1 MALSAAVTVVKRLCG
16 IPCSDFMKTTEPI
29 PATDLLPHDDSIAR
43 ALRRRWWHLLPAV
56 FVTYS
61 LAYLDRA
68 NYGFGAAAGLAETLH
83 ITARQTSL
91 LGALFFCGYFAFQ
104 LPGAMLARRVSASRL
119 IFGSLIAWGALAAAT
134 GVVRTFWLLAVIRFL
149 LGVAES
155 FIFPAMLLILT
166 RWFTR
171 AERSR
176 ANAILILGNPV
187 TVLWM
192 SAATGYLI
200 QAVGWQKTFIY
211 EGVPSILW
219 AFAWYFLVQDRPQ
232 NARWMPAPATAA
244 LEAQLTLEQMSV
256 APVRAMRSA
265 LVRPDVLLLC
275 LVFFLW
281 SLGIYGFVLWL
292 PSIVRQGAALSM
304 GRTGLLSAV
313 PYLVAVPT
321 MLAVAYFS
329 DRILRRRHWVWPFL
343 MVAGLGFL
351 VSYFF
356 GTNSFTVAFV
366 GLTVAGACMYAPYGP
381 FFAIIPERLPRN
393 VTGEVMALVNS
404 CGALGGFFGSYF
416 VGSLQA
422 VTGNPRAGYLLMAVC
437 LLLSAAAMLLLGRLD
452 PAMNSI
458 PDLVPQELG
467 AAS

>member
-1 MALSAAVTVVKRLCG
+1 MSDHNDSTALDPFPQSEA
-16 IPCSDFMKTTEPI
+16 M
-29 PATDLLPHDDSIAR
+29 AR

-83 ITARQTSL
+83 ISARQTSL
-91 LGALFFCGYFAFQ
+91 LGALFFGGYFAFQ
-104 LPGAMLARRVSASRL
+104 LPGATLAKRVSASRL
-119 IFGSLIAWGALAAAT
+119 VFASLVAWGLLAAAT
-134 GVVRTFWLLAVIRFL
+134 GVVRTFWVLCVIRFL

-155 FIFPAMLLILT
+155 FIFPAMLFILT

-176 ANAILILGNPV
+176 ANAILIMGNPI

-200 QAVGWQKTFIY
+200 QAFGWQKTFIY
-211 EGVPSILW
+211 EGVPSVLW
-219 AFAWYFLVQDRPQ
+219 AFAWFFLVRDQPAK
-232 NARWMPAPATAA
+232 ARWMPAEAVAS
-244 LEAQLTLEQMSV
+244 LEAQLTREQMSV
-256 APVRAMRSA
+256 APVRAVRSA

-275 LVFFLW
+275 VVYFLW

-313 PYLVAVPT
+313 PYLVAVPA
-321 MLAVAYFS
+321 MLVVASFS
-329 DRILRRRHWVWPFL
+329 DRALRRRHWVWPFL
-343 MVAGLGFL
+343 LVAGLSFL
-351 VSYFF
+351 GSYFF
-356 GTNSFTVAFV
+356 GTNSFAVAFV
-366 GLTVAGACMYAPYGP
+366 GLTIAGACMYAPYGP

-393 VTGEVMALVNS
+393 VTAEVMAVVNS

-422 VTGNPRAGYLLMAVC
+422 VTGNPRDSYLLMAVC
-437 LLLSAAAMLLLGRLD
+437 LLLSAVAMLLLGRLD
-452 PAMNSI
+452 PQHNSM